1 MDNEEN
7 PEHLVTTEKTQIVEA
22 FRMELLK
29 KIFNKKFLFMYIF
42 LSLMIVFFYYYKK
55 YDRMEIAYALIY
67 IAIGLFISLFYIL
80 KDFIYTPNRME
91 YKQIIMQDALFNHKG
106 EILDEFEAFPMYK
119 EFIAF
124 HLERKSED
132 PYDDTVTSLQAVKYI
147 NAKMVDSFYVPL
159 TNKDPLVAKYKLP
172 LKEAIGRFISYAGD
186 LPIIIYNQPFTHTYF
201 NVMLDKEIHISFIDA
216 MVMSKDIYGIMNKP
230 LKDVRRYLKL
240 TNLEGDKV
248 GDAKVIGAIYLD
260 YIYTATKY
268 KTSEARKKRRL
279 LKKGILVNH
288 TDESKLTQPVS
299 ISELETR
306 KVLSS
311 ADKAVQPKAKE
322 ASASPLIPTKRSV
335 SSKGIEEPIVG
346 SGISEK
352 QTDEEIIN
360 EDAKNTQDTLKN
372 LSLSL
377 GNKVKK
383 MGNTLSKFWQSLK
396 RSVRDKVS
404 DLKRKSN
411 LKKTTPS
418 ENNESTKPS

>member
-1 MDNEEN
+1 
-7 PEHLVTTEKTQIVEA
+7 
-22 FRMELLK
+22 MELLK
-29 KIFNKKFLFMYIF
+29 KIFNKKFIFMYIF
-42 LSLMIVFFYYYKK
+42 LLLMIVFFFYYKK

-67 IAIGLFISLFYIL
+67 LAIGLFISLFYIL
-80 KDFIYTPNRME
+80 KDFIYTPDRME
-91 YKQIIMQDALFNHKG
+91 YKQVIMQDALFNHKG

-147 NAKMVDSFYVPL
+147 NNKMVDSFYVPL
-159 TNKDPLVAKYKLP
+159 TSKDPLVAKYKLP
-172 LKEAIGRFISYAGD
+172 LKEAVGRFIRYAGD

-230 LKDVRRYLKL
+230 LKDVRRYLRL
-240 TNLEGDKV
+240 TNLEDDKV

-279 LKKGILVNH
+279 LKKGLLVNH
-288 TDESKLTQPVS
+288 TDDAKLNQPVS
-299 ISELETR
+299 MSKSEPK

-311 ADKAVQPKAKE
+311 TFTETEPKNKE
-322 ASASPLIPTKRSV
+322 ASSSPLTQKKNHIPTKRTQESLDESV
-335 SSKGIEEPIVG
+335 TKVNKAED
-346 SGISEK
+346 
-352 QTDEEIIN
+352 QTIKDEE
-360 EDAKNTQDTLKN
+360 KNTQDTLKN
-372 LSLSL
+372 LSITL
-377 GNKVKK
+377 GNKAKK
-383 MGNTLSKFWQSLK
+383 LGNTLSKFWQSLK
-396 RSVRDKVS
+396 RSVREKVN

-411 LKKTTPS
+411 LKKTTPT

>member
-1 MDNEEN
+1 
-7 PEHLVTTEKTQIVEA
+7 
-22 FRMELLK
+22 MELLK
-29 KIFNKKFLFMYIF
+29 KIFNKKFIFMYIF
-42 LSLMIVFFYYYKK
+42 LLLMIVFFYYYKK

-67 IAIGLFISLFYIL
+67 LAIGLFISLFYIL
-80 KDFIYTPNRME
+80 KDFIYTPDRME
-91 YKQIIMQDALFNHKG
+91 YKQIIMQEALFNHKG

-147 NAKMVDSFYVPL
+147 NTKMVDSFYVPL
-159 TNKDPLVAKYKLP
+159 TSKDPLVAKYKLP
-172 LKEAIGRFISYAGD
+172 LKEAVGRFIRYAGD
-186 LPIIIYNQPFTHTYF
+186 FPIIIYNQPFTHTYF

-230 LKDVRRYLKL
+230 LKDVRRYLRL
-240 TNLEGDKV
+240 TNLEEDKV
-248 GDAKVIGAIYLD
+248 ADAKVIGAIYLD

-279 LKKGILVNH
+279 LKKGTLVNH
-288 TDESKLTQPVS
+288 TDDAKLNQPVS
-299 ISELETR
+299 MSKSEPK

-311 ADKAVQPKAKE
+311 TYTEAEPKNKE
-322 ASASPLIPTKRSV
+322 ASSPPLTQKKNLIPTKSAKV
-335 SSKGIEEPIVG
+335 IKVE
-346 SGISEK
+346 
-352 QTDEEIIN
+352 EEIIKDD
-360 EDAKNTQDTLKN
+360 EKSTQDTLKN
-372 LSLSL
+372 LSINL
-377 GNKVKK
+377 GNRAKK
-383 MGNTLSKFWQSLK
+383 LGNTISKFWQSLK
-396 RSVRDKVS
+396 RSVREKVN